1 MKNYKMLPKLILA
14 VRLIGSIL
22 AVVNYFTGFINAT
35 IQISSGLSGS
45 WGGESPIWKDRL
57 PC

>member
-45 WGGESPIWKDRL
+45 
-57 PC
+57 